1 MTVLHIFILASIA
14 FIIGRIKHPRL
25 RAYFI
30 LLANL
35 FTIYWF
41 QQSATTLF
49 NISFWLPTATIVLV
63 IISWAVTSPP
73 EIKTLRNNWDSLLLI
88 LLTVLAIDLTR
99 ILGSENN
106 LFGELALPRPA
117 VVLFAVGAFFL
128 LVVLILRLTKLR
140 KLFLSGVVFLIIVAF
155 IIIKLPALNALI
167 TKEISPVPKE
177 TLTWLGFSYF
187 AFRILHTL
195 RDRQNGKLISASLS
209 EYVIYVTFFPAFMA
223 GPIDRIDRFLG
234 DLRKPRPLTDKAW
247 TEAGI
252 RFFSGLFKKFVIAD
266 ALARFAL
273 NASIAPYISSTGLFW
288 LSLYAYTFQ
297 IYFDF
302 SGYTDIAIGM
312 AHLLG
317 IKLPENFERP
327 YLKPNLTQ
335 FWNAWHITLT
345 QWFRAYF
352 FNPMQRFLRTTAKK
366 MPVWAIILL
375 LQITTMILIGLWH
388 GIMPNF
394 ILWGT
399 WHGLG
404 LFIHNR
410 WRAKF
415 GPKIA
420 QMLNTPKKQKN
431 ASFLGIVLTFHY
443 VALGWTFFVLP
454 VAQIP
459 AALKLM
465 VGI

>member
-1 MTVLHIFILASIA
+1 MTIIHLLALASIA
-14 FIIGRIKHPRL
+14 FVIGQIKELRL
-25 RAYFI
+25 RTYFI

-35 FTIYWF
+35 LTIFWF
-41 QQSATTLF
+41 QQSAATVFSL
-49 NISFWLPTATIVLV
+49 SFWLPTATIVLV
-63 IISWAVTSPP
+63 IISWIVTSPP
-73 EIKTLRNNWDSLLLI
+73 EIRSLQNNRNGLFLI

-99 ILGSENN
+99 IFGNENIF
-106 LFGELALPRPA
+106 FGELALPRPIVA
-117 VVLFAVGAFFL
+117 LVAMGAISIATVVALW
-128 LVVLILRLTKLR
+128 LTQLR
-140 KLFLSGVVFLIIVAF
+140 KLFLSGTVLIIIAAF
-155 IIIKLPALNALI
+155 IIIKLPALNTIIIEQFSTL
-167 TKEISPVPKE
+167 PKE

-209 EYVIYVTFFPAFMA
+209 EYMIYVTFFPAFMA
-223 GPIDRIDRFLG
+223 GPIDRINRFLG
-234 DLRKPRPLTDKAW
+234 DLRKPRPLTDKIW
-247 TEAGI
+247 TQAGI
-252 RFFSGLFKKFVIAD
+252 RFFSGLFKKFVLAD
-266 ALARFAL
+266 ALSHFAL
-273 NASIAPYISSTGLFW
+273 NASIAPQISSAGIFW

-317 IKLPENFERP
+317 IKLPENFDRP

-352 FNPMQRFLRTTAKK
+352 FNPMQRFFRANLKS
-366 MPVWAIILL
+366 MPIWALILL
-375 LQITTMILIGLWH
+375 LQIATMVLIGLWH

-394 ILWGT
+394 ILWGI

-410 WRAKF
+410 WKAKM
-415 GPKIA
+415 GSTLT
-420 QMLNTPKKQKN
+420 QWLSTPRKQQV
-431 ASFLGIVLTFHY
+431 ASFFGIFLTFHY
-443 VALGWTFFVLP
+443 VAIGWIFFALP
-454 VAQIP
+454 IAQIP
-459 AALKLM
+459 AALKLI